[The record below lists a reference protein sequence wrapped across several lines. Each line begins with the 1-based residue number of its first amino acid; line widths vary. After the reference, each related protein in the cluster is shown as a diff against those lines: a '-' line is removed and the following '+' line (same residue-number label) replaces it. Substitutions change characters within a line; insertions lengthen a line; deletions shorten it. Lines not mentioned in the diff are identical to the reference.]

1 VESCPVEI
9 EEKNG
14 LIYRKCEHVGLKPLP
29 LNINNRVWEL
39 FILIVNTELFSK
51 YPFLL
56 EDYFRLTGMKLSQI
70 ELFKLIYLFNMKK
83 QEDFTRGKNFCPAL
97 MRVL

>member
-1 VESCPVEI
+1 MEI

-29 LNINNRVWEL
+29 LNANSRVWEL
-39 FILIVNTELFSK
+39 FIWIASTDLFSK

-56 EDYFRLTGMKLSQI
+56 EDYFRLTGMKLNQI
-70 ELFKLIYLFNMKK
+70 ELFKLIYLFDMRK
-83 QEDFTRGKNFCPAL
+83 QENRTRGKNYCPAL
-97 MRVL
+97 MKVL